1 MKLATTFC
9 LLTCRNSNSAGSQ
22 VCGGEFLRGASFY
35 FALAPGKTR
44 LLELELNRICRQE
57 CYLNLSV
64 LLREDTPWA
73 KAGTEIARAQFV
85 SNPMAI
91 GRRFARPEKYLT
103 ILESYG
109 ALSIQGESLCVR
121 FSRRTGQLVS
131 LCRKGQEYLSAPLR
145 PSFWRACTDND
156 RGNHMPVRCAVWR
169 FAGQNCIYAPYTVA
183 AQDAPRGVVRVTS
196 RFIIPSEPACDGVL
210 TYTITQAG
218 VLVELQFQPD
228 GRLPE
233 LPEVGVC
240 FETAASYESLTY
252 LGRGPQE
259 NYSDRQAAADI
270 GLYNIPIDEM
280 YVPYLRPQENGART
294 DVRFASLQ
302 GEKRSLRIESVEETP
317 FTLSVCRWS
326 PEELET
332 ATHEK
337 DLPESGRLFVRV
349 LARQAGLG
357 GDNSWG
363 ALPQEQHRLPSGRP
377 YQLRF
382 ALIPE

>member
-1 MKLATTFC
+1 
-9 LLTCRNSNSAGSQ
+9 
-22 VCGGEFLRGASFY
+22 
-35 FALAPGKTR
+35 
-44 LLELELNRICRQE
+44 
-57 CYLNLSV
+57 
-64 LLREDTPWA
+64 
-73 KAGTEIARAQFV
+73 
-85 SNPMAI
+85 
-91 GRRFARPEKYLT
+91 
-103 ILESYG
+103 
-109 ALSIQGESLCVR
+109 
-121 FSRRTGQLVS
+121 
-131 LCRKGQEYLSAPLR
+131 
-145 PSFWRACTDND
+145 
-156 RGNHMPVRCAVWR
+156 MPVRCAVWR

-326 PEELET
+326 PEELEA
-332 ATHEK
+332 ATHERICRRAVGS
-337 DLPESGRLFVRV
+337 LCVYWHGRQGSVGIIV
-349 LARQAGLG
+349 GARSHKSSIGSPAAGRI
-357 GDNSWG
+357 NC
-363 ALPQEQHRLPSGRP
+363 ALH
-377 YQLRF
+377 
-382 ALIPE
+382 